1 VTLHLKDG
9 QEVTREVMDCLG
21 DPLKPMPR
29 EDLVAKFLDLAGP
42 VIGKDRGKEF
52 LEKVQGLES
61 VDNVRPLLRMLRP
74 GA

>member
-1 VTLHLKDG
+1 VTLHLKGG
-9 QEVTREVMDCLG
+9 QEAAREVMDCLG

-29 EDLVAKFLDLAGP
+29 EHLVAKFLDLAGP

-52 LEKVQGLES
+52 LERVQGLES
-61 VDNVRPLLRMLRP
+61 VDNVRPLMRMLRP